1 MNCNVHVKN
10 VDKTRFGHIFGTSD
24 MKAFRTAFVSI
35 VFLSSIFFVGIV
47 NARGGTFIIEPSEKA
62 NERVKLGARDTVR
75 GNFSVSNGF
84 IDFYIMSP
92 SGTVFLRYNKTAF
105 DIFNFTAEEDGNYTM
120 HLINTYQA
128 ENVSVTLNYS
138 VHFVI
143 TLQGEVNVGYS
154 VGTATVIS
162 IRPPIPDLNPELDDP
177 YRKYLNFLKA
187 HEILRVV
194 RGVREYLPLQNS
206 LLVLGCIALIVA
218 SIEIAELVH
227 RKSFPARL
235 RITKIVD

>member
-24 MKAFRTAFVSI
+24 MKAFRIAFFSI
-35 VFLSSIFFVGIV
+35 VFLSSIFFIGIV
-47 NARGGTFIIEPSEKA
+47 NARGGTFIVEPSEKT

-120 HLINTYQA
+120 HLVNTYQA

-143 TLQGEVNVGYS
+143 TLQGEVDVGYS
-154 VGTATVIS
+154 VGTATVIEV
-162 IRPPIPDLNPELDDP
+162 PLPIEYPDPEFDDDL
-177 YRKYLNFLKA
+177 YRKYLSFLRA
-187 HEILRVV
+187 HQILRIV
-194 RGVREYLPLQNS
+194 RNVRKYVPFQSS
-206 LLVLGCIALIVA
+206 LLVAFICIALVTALREIVK
-218 SIEIAELVH
+218 LVH
-227 RKSFPARL
+227 RRSFPASL
-235 RITKIVD
+235 MS